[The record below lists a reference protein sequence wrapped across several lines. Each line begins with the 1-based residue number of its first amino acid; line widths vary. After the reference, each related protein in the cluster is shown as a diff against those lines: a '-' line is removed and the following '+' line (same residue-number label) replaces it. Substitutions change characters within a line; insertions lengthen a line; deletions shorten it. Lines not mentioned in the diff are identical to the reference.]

1 MLIGILVLLMVKS
14 LSIEMIQDRAKI
26 AYHAHNVKETDSSSF
41 NDLKIKEEGK
51 I

>member
-1 MLIGILVLLMVKS
+1 MVKS
-14 LSIEMIQDRAKI
+14 LSIEIMIQDRAKI